1 MKYNLVEKDKKITWS
16 VAKRL
21 EVFKVPSAYSD
32 GCFGTLGNFF
42 KGGNDSLPKLNTYI
56 SEIDKYKIN
65 GLLDNYEHLP
75 VFDVYEREDA
85 VMDLVSAIYSEIVDS
100 FAPLRRSFKL
110 DLRVLIDRGD
120 CLEGVKLDKVN
131 KNTQGYVVGF
141 QVRFTAR
148 GNTNY
153 LLTLTGIW
161 EAPEGYDIPG
171 YSDLYYAFMY
181 DNSFSKEFA
190 SKCYGNILIDLYKQ
204 VESKGA
210 IDLAFEEYGNLMLES
225 KDIDGLE
232 VQYEKLKSILGLML
246 KEYVG

>member
-1 MKYNLVEKDKKITWS
+1 M
-16 VAKRL
+16 AKRL

-42 KGGNDSLPKLNTYI
+42 KGGNDSLPKLNTYV

-65 GLLDNYEHLP
+65 GMLGNYEHLP
-75 VFDVYEREDA
+75 VFDVYEREEA
-85 VMDLVSAIYSEIVDS
+85 VMDLVSTIYSEIVDS

-120 CLEGVKLDKVN
+120 CLEGVKLAKVN

-148 GNTNY
+148 GNANY
-153 LLTLTGIW
+153 PLTLTGFW
-161 EAPEGYDIPG
+161 EAPEGYDIPR
-171 YSDLYYAFMY
+171 YSDLYYSFLH
-181 DNSFSKEFA
+181 DSSFSKEFA

-204 VESKGA
+204 VDSKGA
-210 IDLAFEEYGNLMLES
+210 IDLTFKEYGNLMLDS
-225 KDIDGLE
+225 KDIDE
-232 VQYEKLKSILGLML
+232 VEAQYERFKGTLRVML
-246 KEYVG
+246 EEYVG

>member
-1 MKYNLVEKDKKITWS
+1 MKANLVEKDKKITWK
-16 VAKRL
+16 VVKRL

-42 KGGNDSLPKLNTYI
+42 KGGNDSLPKLNTYV

-65 GLLDNYEHLP
+65 GMLGNYEHLP
-75 VFDVYEREDA
+75 VFDVYEREEA
-85 VMDLVSAIYSEIVDS
+85 VMDLVSTIYSEIVDS

-120 CLEGVKLDKVN
+120 CLEGVKLAKVN

-148 GNTNY
+148 GNANY
-153 LLTLTGIW
+153 PLTLTGFW
-161 EAPEGYDIPG
+161 EAPEGYDVPG
-171 YSDLYYAFMY
+171 YSDLYYSFLH
-181 DNSFSKEFA
+181 DSSFSKEFA

-204 VESKGA
+204 VDSKGA
-210 IDLAFEEYGNLMLES
+210 IDLTFKEYGNLMLDS
-225 KDIDGLE
+225 KDIDE
-232 VQYEKLKSILGLML
+232 VEAQYERFKGTLRVML
-246 KEYVG
+246 EEYVG

>member
-1 MKYNLVEKDKKITWS
+1 MKYNLVGKDKKITWS

-85 VMDLVSAIYSEIVDS
+85 VMDLVSTIYSEIVDS

-131 KNTQGYVVGF
+131 KSTQGYVVGF

-148 GNTNY
+148 GNANY
-153 LLTLTGIW
+153 PLTLTGIW

>member
-1 MKYNLVEKDKKITWS
+1 MKYNLVEKDKKITWK
-16 VAKRL
+16 VADRL

-56 SEIDKYKIN
+56 SEIDKCKIN
-65 GLLDNYEHLP
+65 GLLGNYEHLP

-85 VMDLVSAIYSEIVDS
+85 VMDLVSTIYSEIVDS
-100 FAPLRRSFKL
+100 FAPLRKAFKF
-110 DLRVLIDRGD
+110 DLKVLVDRGGV
-120 CLEGVKLDKVN
+120 LERIRLSGVN
-131 KNTQGYVVGF
+131 KHTQGYVVGF
-141 QVRFTAR
+141 FVTVTAR
-148 GNTNY
+148 GNAKY
-153 LLTLTGIW
+153 PLTLTGSW
-161 EAPEGYDIPG
+161 VAPEGYNIEG
-171 YSDLYYAFMY
+171 YSDLYYAFVY

-204 VESKGA
+204 VDSKGA
-210 IDLAFEEYGNLMLES
+210 IDLAFEGYGNLLLES
-225 KDIDGLE
+225 KDIDELE

>member
-85 VMDLVSAIYSEIVDS
+85 VMDLVLTIYSELVAS
-100 FAPLRRSFKL
+100 FTPLRRSFKL

-148 GNTNY
+148 GNVNY
-153 LLTLTGIW
+153 PLTLTGIW

-171 YSDLYYAFMY
+171 YSDLFYAFMY

-225 KDIDGLE
+225 KDIDELE
-232 VQYEKLKSILGLML
+232 VQYKKLKSIVGLML
-246 KEYVG
+246 EEYSV

>member
-1 MKYNLVEKDKKITWS
+1 M
-16 VAKRL
+16 
-21 EVFKVPSAYSD
+21 FKVPSAYSD

-42 KGGNDSLPKLNTYI
+42 KGGNESLPKLNTYI
-56 SEIDKYKIN
+56 SEIDKSKIN
-65 GLLDNYEHLP
+65 GMLGTYEHLP
-75 VFDVYEREDA
+75 VFDVYEIEDA
-85 VMDLVSAIYSEIVDS
+85 VMDLVSMIYSEIVVR
-100 FAPLRRSFKL
+100 FAPLRKAFKF
-110 DLRVLIDRGD
+110 DLKVLVDRGGV
-120 CLEGVKLDKVN
+120 LERIRLSGVDKH
-131 KNTQGYVVGF
+131 TQGYVVGF
-141 QVRFTAR
+141 SVTVIAR
-148 GNTNY
+148 GNTKY
-153 LLTLTGIW
+153 PLTLTSSW
-161 EAPEGYDIPG
+161 VAPEGYDILG

-225 KDIDGLE
+225 KDIDELE

>member
-85 VMDLVSAIYSEIVDS
+85 VMDLVSTIYSEIVDS

-131 KNTQGYVVGF
+131 KSTQGYVVGF

-148 GNTNY
+148 GNANY
-153 LLTLTGIW
+153 PLTLTGIW

-171 YSDLYYAFMY
+171 YSDLCYAFMY

-204 VESKGA
+204 VGSKGA

-225 KDIDGLE
+225 KDVDELE
-232 VQYEKLKSILGLML
+232 VQYEKLKSIVGFML
-246 KEYVG
+246 ETYVV